1 MLSWRC
7 YALPI
12 GMYSTK
18 LRNSFTV
25 THPQSHWSL
34 WLLPSPCSSILRWKN
49 TWDRV
54 GLIMPAPCCAI
65 IELSVQKIFVL
76 DICTFMRNK
85 VTRKYFFK
93 QIPWSNESAF
103 PLRNLFLPMISWP
116 RKRIYGLIIDLLL
129 SPFLSGLERHYPS
142 FLQWILAD
150 IATNDE
156 GIDTFTSIFCFPPTE
171 GVPRIRSVTK
181 N

>member
-1 MLSWRC
+1 
-7 YALPI
+7 
-12 GMYSTK
+12 MYSTT
-18 LRNSFTV
+18 SSV
-25 THPQSHWSL
+25 TLS
-34 WLLPSPCSSILRWKN
+34 PSPIHNRIGRFGCCLLLVVLFYGGK

-181 N
+181 KLG